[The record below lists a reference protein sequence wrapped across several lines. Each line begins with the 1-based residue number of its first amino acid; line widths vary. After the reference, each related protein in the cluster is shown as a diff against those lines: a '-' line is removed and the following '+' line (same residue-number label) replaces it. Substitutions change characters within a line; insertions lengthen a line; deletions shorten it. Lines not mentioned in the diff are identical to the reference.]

1 MLSRSFQYTN
11 LPIPFQQLKLQ
22 QKIVNVLFDEVKL
35 TQAMRFSGG
44 HVVGYATNGES
55 EILSTHAM
63 VIELVCHFGG
73 PRYILRVHPVSK
85 PNSESLKVMLIKSLT
100 AIVRAEGTPLSIICD
115 NCPTNQ
121 GVYAKLGGPGQV
133 HLKNFDLSLFLVYDY
148 VHIFKNIRNDWITEE
163 NQQLS
168 FSVDSK
174 NYIVRWSDI
183 WELYEEDRK
192 H

>member
-1 MLSRSFQYTN
+1 MLRRSGAVILPCIKTIKNLLSRSFQDSN

-44 HVVGYATNGES
+44 HVIGYATNGES
-55 EILSTHAM
+55 EILATHAM

-85 PNSESLKVMLIKSLT
+85 LNSESLKVMLIESLT
-100 AIVRAEGTPLSIICD
+100 AIVRAGGTPLSIICD

-121 GVYAKLGGPGQV
+121 GVYAKLGG
-133 HLKNFDLSLFLVYDY
+133 LSLFLVYDY
-148 VHIFKNIRNDWITEE
+148 VHIFKNIRTTG
-163 NQQLS
+163 
-168 FSVDSK
+168 
-174 NYIVRWSDI
+174 
-183 WELYEEDRK
+183 
-192 H
+192 